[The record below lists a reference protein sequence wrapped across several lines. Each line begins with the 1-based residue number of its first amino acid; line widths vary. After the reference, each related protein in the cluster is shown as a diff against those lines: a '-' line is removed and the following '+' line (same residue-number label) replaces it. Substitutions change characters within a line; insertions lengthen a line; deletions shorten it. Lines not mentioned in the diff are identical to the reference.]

1 VGQLLK
7 DREKLREEVKV
18 YDQSIAELEKR
29 NENEL
34 KDLRLK
40 QQATLGNL
48 RSDIDGLD
56 SDLYNHA
63 EDVKRQKSVEEALQK
78 LKFDIKNE
86 KKLQM
91 IEINEKEREKIQA
104 IAKLRKEMQYKI
116 KETKANLLAL
126 NDEQLQTTTRLTI
139 LQNHQ
144 LTSELEHQSQ
154 QTEELLFKNNKMR
167 SQIEKIRRDIQIH
180 KDVEKE
186 LAKRSHFCQKVI
198 KKLKV
203 SVENLESRKK
213 AENLT
218 DGGGQVQ
225 TVPPSVLQ
233 QQNDEEMINFLEQK
247 LEQIEKQLKQT
258 QQHYE
263 QL

>member
-1 VGQLLK
+1 MGQLLK

-18 YDQSIAELEKR
+18 YDQSITELEKR

-167 SQIEKIRRDIQIH
+167 S
-180 KDVEKE
+180 
-186 LAKRSHFCQKVI
+186 
-198 KKLKV
+198 
-203 SVENLESRKK
+203 
-213 AENLT
+213 
-218 DGGGQVQ
+218 
-225 TVPPSVLQ
+225 
-233 QQNDEEMINFLEQK
+233 
-247 LEQIEKQLKQT
+247 
-258 QQHYE
+258 
-263 QL
+263 